1 MITPTCINYSF
12 SNQHECVITTQLESD
27 AKDEPYYI
35 YFILEGMQLDP
46 KYMTT
51 DRLYELLSNY
61 YNSFN
66 IKDFDTLLDEF
77 VVDFIRLCRERQSLT
92 ARIAS
97 QS

>member
-1 MITPTCINYSF
+1 MITPTSINYSF
-12 SNQHECVITTQLESD
+12 NNPRECVITTQLVSD
-27 AKDEPYYI
+27 TNDELYYI
-35 YFILEGMQLDP
+35 NFILEGLQLDP
-46 KYMTT
+46 KYMTA

-77 VVDFIRLCRERQSLT
+77 VVDFIRLCRQRQSFT